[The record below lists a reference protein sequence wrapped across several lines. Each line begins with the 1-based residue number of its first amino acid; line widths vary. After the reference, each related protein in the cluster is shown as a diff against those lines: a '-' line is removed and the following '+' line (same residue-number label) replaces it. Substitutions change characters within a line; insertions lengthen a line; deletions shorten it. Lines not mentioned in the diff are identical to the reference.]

1 MKKNIIWIFVLI
13 CTMTLLVGC
22 EKQKIPETTTAE
34 AISLT
39 EDELTFFNG
48 NSFFNGD
55 YVNIHNQFLSSIYDE
70 PADIDL
76 FELFYCGSASVETIT
91 EDELKTV
98 MEKTGITGSIDD
110 LPCDCEKISC
120 SNMNKVLTE
129 CMGITLADTNK
140 IGLDHFVYLSQYEA
154 YYHFH
159 GDTNYREKINFS
171 RGEREGDIVRLFY
184 NDDFFCDGYKVLT
197 LQERNGAYL
206 FVANQKVESET
217 VTN

>member
-1 MKKNIIWIFVLI
+1 MKKSIIWILVLI
-13 CTMTLLVGC
+13 CAMTLLVGC
-22 EKQKIPETTTAE
+22 EKQKILETTTTE

-39 EDELTFFNG
+39 EYELGFFNG
-48 NSFFNGD
+48 DSFFNGD
-55 YVNIHNQFLSSIYDE
+55 YLNIHNQFLSSVYDK
-70 PADIDL
+70 PANIDL
-76 FELFYCGSASVETIT
+76 FGLFYSGSGSVETIT
-91 EDELKTV
+91 EDELKIV
-98 MEKTGITGSIDD
+98 MEKTGIEGSIDD
-110 LPCDCEKISC
+110 LPCDCEKISS

-140 IGLDHFVYLSQYEA
+140 IGLDRFVYLSQYEA

-159 GDTNYREKINFS
+159 GDTNYRRKINFS

-184 NDDFFCDGYKVLT
+184 NDGLFCDGYKVLT